1 MKEYLS
7 IPFQERQ
14 EIIQQIKQAFLK
26 ERDVIFAFVFGSFLD
41 APSFRDIDIGIYMKD
56 YKKSPGEVFDDE
68 LRFSI
73 MAAETCGLSFSLI
86 EVKIL
91 NFAPSNLLNN
101 IFKSGQILFSR
112 DENFLTDIIE
122 NTSLDAIANEHIA
135 QQSLCEL
142 IPA

>member
-7 IPFQERQ
+7 IPFRQ
-14 EIIQQIKQAFLK
+14 REEIIQKIKQAFLK

-56 YKKSPGEVFDDE
+56 YKKSSGEIFDDE

-73 MAAETCGLSFSLI
+73 IAAETCGLSFSLI

-91 NFAPSNLLNN
+91 NFAPTNFLNN

-112 DENFLTDIIE
+112 DEKFLTDIIE
-122 NTSLDAIANEHIA
+122 NTSLNAIANEHIA
-135 QQSLCEL
+135 RQSLREF
-142 IPA
+142 IPV